1 MNIVAKVILLSI
13 VLLVSAIFTYMFLWK
28 IIDQGSFNTYV
39 ENLPNYVLIKQINPY
54 LVNNVLLTAIT
65 ICTIITLTCTFYIV
79 KYFIQMYRSI
89 EQIIC

>member
-1 MNIVAKVILLSI
+1 MNIIVKAILLSI

-28 IIDQGSFNTYV
+28 IIDQDSFNTYV

-54 LVNNVLLTAIT
+54 LVDNVLLIT
-65 ICTIITLTCTFYIV
+65 TITCVVITSICIFYII

-89 EQIIC
+89 KQDC